1 MEVDGGRS
9 VMARPLRIGHRGAP
23 GHIPENTLASIEK
36 AIEFGVDVVEIDV
49 RRSLDGH
56 LMIMHDARIDRT
68 TAGCGYVHELTRNEM
83 AGVPTLDDVI
93 DIVNGRVAVMIELKV
108 RGIVEAALSVAGS
121 HPVYLASYFHSE
133 MLRVREIA
141 PEMRTIALMD
151 GVAVSPLA
159 CALEAKATHAGFGFD
174 SLEPGLVE
182 LAHAAGLQVFTWT
195 VDDPRDIAQAA
206 LLGVDGLISNFPD
219 RLP

>member
-1 MEVDGGRS
+1 
-9 VMARPLRIGHRGAP
+9 MARPLRIGHRGAP
-23 GHIPENTLASIEK
+23 AHAPENTLASIEK

-49 RRSLDGH
+49 RRSLDGY
-56 LMIMHDARIDRT
+56 LMIMHDARVDRT
-68 TAGCGYVHELTRNEM
+68 TGQRGYVHELTRDEM
-83 AGVPTLDDVI
+83 TGVPTLADVI
-93 DIVNGRVAVMIELKV
+93 ETVNGRAAVMVELKV
-108 RGIVEAALSVAGS
+108 RGIVEEALGAVGS

-133 MLRVREIA
+133 MLRVRELA
-141 PEMRTIALMD
+141 PEMRTIALVD
-151 GVAVSPLA
+151 GVPVSPIA
-159 CALEAKATHAGFGFD
+159 FALDAKATHAGFGFD

-206 LLGVDGLISNFPD
+206 SLGADGLISNFPD

>member
-1 MEVDGGRS
+1 MEGDGG
-9 VMARPLRIGHRGAP
+9 MLRIGHRGAP
-23 GHIPENTLASIEK
+23 GHAPENTLASIEK

-68 TAGCGYVHELTRNEM
+68 TGRRGYVHELTRDEM
-83 AGVPTLDDVI
+83 GGVPTLTDVI
-93 DIVNGRVAVMIELKV
+93 ETVNGRAAVMIELKV
-108 RGIVEAALSVAGS
+108 RGIVEDALSAAGS

-133 MLRVREIA
+133 MLRVRELA
-141 PEMRTIALMD
+141 PKMRTIALVD
-151 GVAVSPLA
+151 GVPVSPIA
-159 CALEAKATHAGFGFD
+159 FALEAKVTHAGFGFD

-182 LAHAAGLQVFTWT
+182 LVHAAGLHLFTWT
-195 VDDPRDIAQAA
+195 VDDPRDIAQAIS
-206 LLGVDGLISNFPD
+206 LGADGLISNFPD